1 MHHTSLSAKVGVHES
16 LDDTRRRQLRSRK
29 SSSVA
34 RKTAGHAAPSGRVH
48 DSNEVVQF
56 EEAPT
61 PNGVNLFMREVT
73 PSGPLP
79 PGEDRRLADRR
90 AHRVGDAR
98 AAAGRTSIPAC
109 RRTIEREAAA
119 DDASIEEP
127 SASEKARHAEM
138 RVSEADSLLIASE
151 QRAVESKFELLGYST
166 DSALMHMW
174 NRRKEQQSALDE
186 AIVQSMATEKSERAK
201 RRYDLVEALRGSSA
215 RPFRQLKLEE
225 HEE

>member
-1 MHHTSLSAKVGVHES
+1 
-16 LDDTRRRQLRSRK
+16 
-29 SSSVA
+29 
-34 RKTAGHAAPSGRVH
+34 
-48 DSNEVVQF
+48 
-56 EEAPT
+56 
-61 PNGVNLFMREVT
+61 
-73 PSGPLP
+73 
-79 PGEDRRLADRR
+79 
-90 AHRVGDAR
+90 
-98 AAAGRTSIPAC
+98 
-109 RRTIEREAAA
+109 
-119 DDASIEEP
+119 
-127 SASEKARHAEM
+127 M

-201 RRYDLVEALRGSSA
+201 RRYDLVEALRESSA